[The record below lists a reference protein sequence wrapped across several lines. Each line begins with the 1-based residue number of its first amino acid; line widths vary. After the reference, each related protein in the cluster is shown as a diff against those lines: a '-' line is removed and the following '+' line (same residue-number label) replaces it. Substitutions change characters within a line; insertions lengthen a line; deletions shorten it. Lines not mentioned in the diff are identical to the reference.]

1 MSKHLFRSENKG
13 KNSSRYRKKNVYAYN
28 YIYVNMKKD
37 VYWELLPLFFLVGY
51 ETVFRLIILLIF
63 GKQKQKWGEVAD
75 LALRILWAFAALPQ
89 SFVSITYFQTN

>member
-1 MSKHLFRSENKG
+1 MKTKEKIPHAIE
-13 KNSSRYRKKNVYAYN
+13 KKNVYAYN

-37 VYWELLPLFFLVGY
+37 VCRELLPLFFLVGY

-75 LALRILWAFAALPQ
+75 LALRIL
-89 SFVSITYFQTN
+89 